1 MKKGRILHISKYYSP
16 YSGGL
21 EDVCRSLVDGV
32 PEYERR
38 VLCFNDGPD
47 DATDTVGQTQV
58 TRVGLWK
65 EVARQPISFHFIK
78 TMRRMF
84 REYQPDI
91 VHLHTP
97 NPLISLYIQLFKP
110 RKAKLI
116 VHWHSDIIVHR
127 FLHLLFSPIEKR
139 LLRKADH
146 ILATSPNY
154 IDGSPL
160 LSRHREKCTVIP
172 NMVAE
177 PKLAAQPASGLTV
190 ADVQAKYGPNIVLFV
205 GRHVGYKGIGYLIEA
220 AQYVESN
227 FSLLICGTGPETEKL
242 KAQAGQNPNII
253 FLGRIPDDELG
264 TYMRASKVFAF
275 PSITKNEAF
284 GVVLAE
290 AMYCGLV
297 PVTFTI
303 YGSGVNWV
311 SVGGETGIEVPN
323 RDTKAFARAI
333 DTLLT
338 DETLRLRY
346 SEAAQR
352 RVREKFLFSHVHDS
366 LLQVYDK
373 VMQQ

>member
-139 LLRKADH
+139 LLSKADH

-227 FSLLICGTGPETEKL
+227 FRLLICGTGPETEKL
-242 KAQAGQNPNII
+242 KA
-253 FLGRIPDDELG
+253 
-264 TYMRASKVFAF
+264 
-275 PSITKNEAF
+275 
-284 GVVLAE
+284 
-290 AMYCGLV
+290 
-297 PVTFTI
+297 
-303 YGSGVNWV
+303 
-311 SVGGETGIEVPN
+311 
-323 RDTKAFARAI
+323 
-333 DTLLT
+333 
-338 DETLRLRY
+338 
-346 SEAAQR
+346 
-352 RVREKFLFSHVHDS
+352 
-366 LLQVYDK
+366 
-373 VMQQ
+373 